1 MVREL
6 ADHEV
11 ARYAE
16 IIRWPLAE
24 ALLAYEQRIRA
35 DARRKYEI
43 DYLAWCILAQSGATK
58 RKRPPELPA
67 ILKER

>member
-6 ADHEV
+6 AGYEV

-24 ALLAYEQRIRA
+24 ALLTYEHRLRA
-35 DARRKYEI
+35 EARRKYEI
-43 DYLAWCILAQSGATK
+43 EYITWCILAQSRATK
-58 RKRPPELPA
+58 RKRPPEPPE
-67 ILKER
+67 ILRQS